1 MFGLTVEDVTYFF
14 LLLVPFALSWA
25 IGFFGFSSIFV
36 VAITVFVYVI
46 FFSKQKYNDRHSY
59 LQQVSLK
66 KLLRLFSRKEII
78 PNISSCGRRNY
89 LVGQLIYAKNG

>member
-66 KLLRLFSRKEII
+66 KTLTTLFTQ
-78 PNISSCGRRNY
+78 RNNSTY
-89 LVGQLIYAKNG
+89 